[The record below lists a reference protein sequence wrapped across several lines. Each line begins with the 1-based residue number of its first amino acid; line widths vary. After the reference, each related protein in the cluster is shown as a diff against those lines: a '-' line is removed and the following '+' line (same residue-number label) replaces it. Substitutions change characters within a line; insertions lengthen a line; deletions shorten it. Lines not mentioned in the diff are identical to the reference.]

1 MLQHAVG
8 RFVGAVGG
16 VRGYLRFASCLG
28 VLRTLGFYINLH
40 QSAMNDHPCC
50 VLVHASPPQR
60 AEAHLREEMF
70 FNGYALQTRQCK
82 WAHPTNP
89 VE

>member
-28 VLRTLGFYINLH
+28 VLRTLGFYILKSATKPFNLLL
-40 QSAMNDHPCC
+40 ACTRP
-50 VLVHASPPQR
+50 LVT
-60 AEAHLREEMF
+60 EF
-70 FNGYALQTRQCK
+70 ALSLL
-82 WAHPTNP
+82 
-89 VE
+89 